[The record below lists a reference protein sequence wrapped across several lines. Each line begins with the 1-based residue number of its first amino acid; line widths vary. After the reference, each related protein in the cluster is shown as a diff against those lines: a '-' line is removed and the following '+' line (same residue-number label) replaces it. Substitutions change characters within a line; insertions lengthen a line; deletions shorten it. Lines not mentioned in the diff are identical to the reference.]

1 MQGAWNLWN
10 QGIVGTTWWNGIM
23 TRMVILV
30 ASSGMEAVMVPT
42 IDLKQKKNVEKP
54 ALIDE

>member
-1 MQGAWNLWN
+1 
-10 QGIVGTTWWNGIM
+10 M